1 MQFIKTFGV
10 AAALAS
16 MAVAQPHGHRHQ
28 HAHEKRDLVWVT
40 EWVTVDP
47 ATQTVEPTSTS
58 TSTPPPPPPTTT
70 STTSTSSSTSSSTT
84 SSSTTSVALD
94 EKLAVPTPSSS
105 TIAPSVPTTT
115 AVASSTSSAATA
127 SGTGLV
133 VANQLDKPIY
143 AWVTNNVPGEM
154 QTIPAGG
161 SLPLHE
167 WLVNPNGGGVSVK
180 FSTTTSNADSVLQFE
195 YTYEHPTLWWDMSSI
210 NMLLDSLFVTHG
222 FLVTNDAGCKTV
234 TCEGG
239 NANCKE
245 SYQHP
250 NDIDTLSCTAQSL
263 FTLTLAPTVEQI
275 AKAALEVGENML

>member
-1 MQFIKTFGV
+1 MQFIKSVGV
-10 AAALAS
+10 VAALAS
-16 MAVAQPHGHRHQ
+16 MVAAQPHGHRHQ
-28 HAHEKRDLVWVT
+28 HAHEKRELVWVT

-47 ATQTVEPTSTS
+47 ATMTAEAPSTTSI
-58 TSTPPPPPPTTT
+58 PPPPPTTT
-70 STTSTSSSTSSSTT
+70 STSSATTSSPSVALKENLQMPAAPSSSSSSTLIPTTTSVVSTT
-84 SSSTTSVALD
+84 S
-94 EKLAVPTPSSS
+94 
-105 TIAPSVPTTT
+105 
-115 AVASSTSSAATA
+115 VASSTSSAAAAT
-127 SGTGLV
+127 GTGLI
-133 VANQLDKPIY
+133 VANQLDQDVY

-167 WLVNPNGGGVSVK
+167 WLVNPDGGGVSVK
-180 FSTTTSNADSVLQFE
+180 FSTSTSNAESVLQFE
-195 YTYEHPTLWWDMSSI
+195 YTYQDPTLWWDMSSI

-222 FLVTNDAGCKTV
+222 FLVTNNAGCKTV

-250 NDIDTLSCTAQSL
+250 DDVDTLSCTADSL

-275 AKAALEVGENML
+275 AQAALEVGENML